1 MFKTQLFRVLLVMLA
16 IGTVVTSCKKD
27 DNDDDTDNT
36 TANVVL
42 SGSIT
47 GNRTLS
53 ADTIYELAGF
63 VVVDSGALLTV
74 NPGTIIKA
82 RQGAGSS
89 ASALI
94 VARNGRIN
102 AVGDANNPIIFTS
115 ILDNITVGQK
125 FGTNLTKDN
134 AGLWGGVIILGN
146 APISDGD
153 GDVEGQIEGIPADYS
168 FGRYGGTVAGDNSGT
183 LAYVSIRHNGTELK
197 PNEELQGLT
206 LGGVGSG
213 TSISHVEVVASSDDG
228 IEIFGGT
235 VSLSNVVICYHQD
248 DGLDLDQNYA
258 GTINNFFIIHEG
270 SGAGNAGFEFDGPE
284 GSTYTAGKFTV
295 KNGTI
300 KTVNGAAGRAITL
313 KSAAQGTIEDC
324 AFSGYTNWVT
334 VEGGSATGNY
344 AAGDLTITGCE
355 FVTGDAVA
363 SLIFADGASSSD
375 STDIV
380 TDFSGANTAVTTAT
394 KGATLSEFADWTWT
408 DNNNLLD

>member
-16 IGTVVTSCKKD
+16 LGTVVTSCNKD
-27 DNDDDTDNT
+27 DDDDDDNT
-36 TANVVL
+36 VTANVVL

-63 VVVDSGALLTV
+63 VVVDSGALLTI

-82 RQGAGSS
+82 RQGSGAS

-102 AVGDANNPIIFTS
+102 AVGNANNPIIFTS

-125 FGTNLTKDN
+125 YGTNLDQTN
-134 AGLWGGVIILGN
+134 AGLWGGLIVLGN

-153 GDVEGQIEGIPADYS
+153 GDTEGQIEGIPADYT
-168 FGRYGGTVAGDNSGT
+168 FGRYGGTNAADNSGS

-206 LGGVGSG
+206 LGGVGTG
-213 TSISHVEVVASSDDG
+213 TSISHIEVVASSDDG
-228 IEIFGGT
+228 VEIFGGT
-235 VSLSNVVICYHQD
+235 VSLNNVIICYHQD
-248 DGLDLDQNYA
+248 DGLDLDQNYS
-258 GTINNFFIIHEG
+258 GTIDNFYIIHEG

-295 KNGTI
+295 KNGTV
-300 KTVNGAAGRAITL
+300 KAANNASGRAITL

-324 AFSGYTNWVT
+324 AFIGYTNWVT

-344 AAGDLTITGCE
+344 ASGDLTITGCE
-355 FVTGDAVA
+355 FVSSSAIA
-363 SLIFADGASSSD
+363 SLISADGASSSD
-375 STDIV
+375 STTIV
-380 TDFSGANTAVTTAT
+380 TDFAASNTAVTTAT
-394 KGATLSEFADWTWT
+394 KGVNKSAFTGWTWT
-408 DNNNLLD
+408 DEKGLLD